1 MRIAY
6 LTQSYPPMVSG
17 ASLAAKNLAE
27 NIAARNH
34 QVLVIAASDRNES
47 YRSIKESL
55 AVLRLRSIHNPL
67 RIGQRFLLYP
77 RQAILRSLCEF
88 QPDLIHTHEPLQM
101 GLLGL
106 EYAHMMSIPAVL
118 SIHQLPWFVSAY
130 LPEIYGIRHIAE
142 TTLWTYAR
150 WLLQQFNALIAP
162 TQTITDIISSMTG
175 TTSHTISYGINLRE
189 FHPPLPS
196 DEETAICKRLNLP
209 PNVPIILHVGRL
221 DVDKHVERVILAAES
236 SLRDTEAHLL
246 IVGDGRQKPA
256 LMKLCHSKGIEQRCH
271 FPGYISA
278 QEGLPAIYR
287 LASLFVT
294 ASEIETQGI
303 VLLEAAAS
311 GLPIVAVRVTC
322 IPEIVHDGVNG
333 YLAEPGDYNAL
344 SQAMTSLLKQPEKAR
359 IMGTAGRRLVEE
371 HNIQI
376 AMDKYEQLYSTLI
389 AQKETYR
396 KKVKAQNYWDRARE
410 WMNL

>member
-27 NIAARNH
+27 NIAARGH
-34 QVLVIAASDRNES
+34 QVLVIAASDRGES
-47 YRSIKESL
+47 YRSVKEDL
-55 AVLRLRSIHNPL
+55 TVLRLHSIHNPL
-67 RIGQRFLLYP
+67 RVGQRFLPYP
-77 RQAILRSLCEF
+77 RQTILRSLREF
-88 QPDLIHTHEPLQM
+88 NPDLIHTHEPLQM
-101 GLLGL
+101 GIICL
-106 EYAHMMSIPAVL
+106 EHSHIASIPAML

-142 TTLWTYAR
+142 TGLWTYAR
-150 WLLQQFNALIAP
+150 WLLRQFNALITP

-175 TTSHTISYGINLRE
+175 TTSHTISYGIDLLE
-189 FHPPLPS
+189 FHPHLSS
-196 DEETAICKRLNLP
+196 DEETATRQRLNLP

-221 DVDKHVERVILAAES
+221 DTDKHVERVVLAAEKP
-236 SLRDTEAHLL
+236 LQETDAHLL

-256 LMKLCHSKGIEQRCH
+256 LMELCRSIGITQRCH
-271 FPGYISA
+271 FSGYISV

-311 GLPIVAVRVTC
+311 GLPIVAIRATC

-333 YLAEPGDYNAL
+333 YLAEPGNVFAL
-344 SQAMTSLLKQPEKAR
+344 GQAMTSLLKQPEKAG

-376 AMDKYEQLYSTLI
+376 TLDRYEHLYSTLI
-389 AQKETYR
+389 AQNETYR